1 VLPTRYSRFGRQ
13 AMLDEKQPAA
23 RLENPAHLAQR
34 RDRVCD
40 RAEAPCHHNRIEDR
54 ICKGKLFRRGR
65 QKRYWGAC
73 GQSPLARQPQQFERG
88 VNRNDLCDRQTIERY
103 VQPRPDPDLEHKTS
117 CLLRSSVGDTSRAGG
132 SASPNRANRAIS
144 ACHKCP
150 CYEGLTLFRAA
161 RLFVREPG
169 VRVPHH
175 LSRRL
180 ATPSPGIKRG
190 M

>member
-1 VLPTRYSRFGRQ
+1 MTPSLAHLTPFRSRRSLAKVSTNSREPQCSAPTRPRSR
-13 AMLDEKQPAA
+13 
-23 RLENPAHLAQR
+23 AQ
-34 RDRVCD
+34 
-40 RAEAPCHHNRIEDR
+40 
-54 ICKGKLFRRGR
+54 
-65 QKRYWGAC
+65 
-73 GQSPLARQPQQFERG
+73 
-88 VNRNDLCDRQTIERY
+88 DL
-103 VQPRPDPDLEHKTS
+103 V
-117 CLLRSSVGDTSRAGG
+117 LLRSSVGDTSRAGG

-190 M
+190 MRSAVAKLAALMSGPPRRGGEAQTTAQSAAVHK